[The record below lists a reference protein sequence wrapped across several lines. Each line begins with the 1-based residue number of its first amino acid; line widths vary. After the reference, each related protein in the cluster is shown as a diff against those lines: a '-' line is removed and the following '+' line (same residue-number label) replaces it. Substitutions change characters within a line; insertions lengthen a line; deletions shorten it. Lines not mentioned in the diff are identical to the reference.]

1 MQKIPNFDTFVVQ
14 QVAYLHKNLMTKK
27 GNTTIYD
34 ISKKLNI
41 SAATVSRALNNNPKI
56 SSKTR
61 ELVFA
66 AAKEMNYKQN
76 RLAQALKSGKSKN
89 VGIIVPYINR
99 NFFSSIIRGIE
110 EELGPHGYHVII
122 CQTHEQMSTE
132 VEQITTLLD
141 TQVDGIFMS
150 ISKTTN
156 KTEHFRKVL
165 KEGKS
170 LVFFDRKLDIP
181 GVSSVVIDDFKAG
194 YLATEHLISQGCK
207 RIAHFSGD
215 LNLEIYK
222 NRHDGYISALED
234 NGLKVNPNYILTTL
248 SSIEAGAAAAREL
261 WELEPKPDAVFSASD
276 YTALGAI
283 QELKKIGVKIPE
295 DFCISGF
302 SNEPFTKYM
311 ELPITSV
318 DQTPLRMGKIAAQVF
333 LEQVDSTEKLTIEKK
348 VVLDPELI
356 IRNSSNKGLKIN
368 A

>member
-1 MQKIPNFDTFVVQ
+1 MKENAKV
-14 QVAYLHKNLMTKK
+14 
-27 GNTTIYD
+27 TIYD
-34 ISKKLNI
+34 ISKKLNV

-99 NFFSSIIRGIE
+99 NFFSTIIRGIE

-122 CQTHEQMSTE
+122 CQTHENMETE
-132 VEQITTLLD
+132 VEQINTLLN
-141 TQVDGIFMS
+141 TQIDGIFMS
-150 ISKTTN
+150 ISKSTT
-156 KTEHFRKVL
+156 KTDHFEKVL
-165 KEGKS
+165 EEGKS
-170 LVFFDRKLDIP
+170 LIFFDRKLDVP

-194 YLATEHLISQGCK
+194 YMATEHLISQGCK
-207 RIAHFSGD
+207 RIAHFAGD

-222 NRHDGYISALED
+222 NRYKGYIKALGD
-234 NGLKVNPNYILTTL
+234 NKFTPNPEYVFKTL
-248 SSIEAGAAAAREL
+248 SSVESGAAAASKM
-261 WELEPKPDAVFSASD
+261 WELKEKPDAVFSASD

-283 QELKKIGVKIPE
+283 QELKSRGIKIPE

-311 ELPITSV
+311 EMPITSV

-333 LEQVDSTEKLTIEKK
+333 LEQVDSTQELTIEKK
-348 VVLDPELI
+348 VVLAPELMV
-356 IRNSSNKGLKIN
+356 RNSSDRSLRKLALK
-368 A
+368 

>member
-1 MQKIPNFDTFVVQ
+1 M
-14 QVAYLHKNLMTKK
+14 LHNHDQLSMKENGKV
-27 GNTTIYD
+27 TIYD
-34 ISKKLNI
+34 ISKKLKV

-122 CQTHEQMSTE
+122 CQTHENMETE
-132 VEQITTLLD
+132 IEQIDTLLN

-150 ISKTTN
+150 ISKSTTN
-156 KTEHFRKVL
+156 TDHFKKVL

-170 LVFFDRKLDIP
+170 LIFFDRKLDVP

-194 YLATEHLISQGCK
+194 YIATEQLISQGCT
-207 RIAHFSGD
+207 RIAHFAGD

-222 NRHDGYISALED
+222 NRYEGYISALKEHGFKPD
-234 NGLKVNPNYILTTL
+234 PNYVFTTR
-248 SSIEAGAAAAREL
+248 SSIESGAAAVKQMWGLKE
-261 WELEPKPDAVFSASD
+261 KPDAVFSASD

-283 QELKKIGVKIPE
+283 QELRKNGVRIPE
-295 DFCISGF
+295 DFCITGF

-311 ELPITSV
+311 EMPISSI

-333 LEQVDSTEKLTIEKK
+333 LEQVDSTQKLTIEKK
-348 VVLDPELI
+348 VVLSPELVV
-356 IRNSSNKGLKIN
+356 RDSSDRSAGKVYG
-368 A
+368 

>member
-1 MQKIPNFDTFVVQ
+1 MKENGKV
-14 QVAYLHKNLMTKK
+14 
-27 GNTTIYD
+27 TIYD

-122 CQTHEQMSTE
+122 CQTHEQMETE
-132 VEQITTLLD
+132 VEQINTLLN

-150 ISKTTN
+150 ISKSTN
-156 KTEHFRKVL
+156 NIDHFKKVL
-165 KEGKS
+165 EEGKS
-170 LVFFDRKLDIP
+170 LIFFDRKLDVP

-194 YLATEHLISQGCK
+194 YMATEHLISQGCK
-207 RIAHFSGD
+207 RIAHFAGD

-222 NRHDGYISALED
+222 NRYGGYIKALED
-234 NGLKVNPNYILTTL
+234 NGMKPNPDHVFTTL
-248 SSIEAGAAAAREL
+248 SSVESGSAAAAKM
-261 WELEPKPDAVFSASD
+261 WELKEKPDAVFSASD

-283 QELKKIGVKIPE
+283 QELKKLGVNIPE

-311 ELPITSV
+311 EMPITSV

-333 LEQVDSTEKLTIEKK
+333 LEQVDSTQKLTIEKK
-348 VVLDPELI
+348 VVLSPELMV
-356 IRNSSNKGLKIN
+356 RNSSDRSLRKLAVK
-368 A
+368 

>member
-1 MQKIPNFDTFVVQ
+1 M
-14 QVAYLHKNLMTKK
+14 KK
-27 GNTTIYD
+27 GNVTIYD
-34 ISKKLNI
+34 ISKKLDI

-66 AAKEMNYKQN
+66 TATEMNYKQN
-76 RLAQALKSGKSKN
+76 RVAKALKSGKSKN
-89 VGIIVPYINR
+89 VGIIVPYING
-99 NFFSSIIRGIE
+99 NFFSTIIRGIE

-132 VEQITTLLD
+132 FEQIDTLLN

-150 ISKTTN
+150 ISKSTTETDHL
-156 KTEHFRKVL
+156 KKVL

-170 LVFFDRKLDIP
+170 LIFFDRKLDIP

-194 YLATEHLISQGCK
+194 YLATEQLIAQGCK

-222 NRHDGYISALED
+222 NRHDGYIKALQD
-234 NGLKVNPNYILTTL
+234 HGLKADPKYVLTTL
-248 SSIEAGAAAAREL
+248 SSIDAGAAAVKEM
-261 WELEPKPDAVFSASD
+261 WELKAKPDAVFSASD

-283 QELKKIGVKIPE
+283 QELKRMGKRIPG
-295 DFCISGF
+295 DVCISGF

-311 ELPITSV
+311 EMPITTV

-333 LEQVDSTEKLTIEKK
+333 LEQVESTQQITIEKK
-348 VVLDPELI
+348 VVLSPELI
-356 IRNSSNKGLKIN
+356 IRESSNKSLQKLVAN
-368 A
+368 